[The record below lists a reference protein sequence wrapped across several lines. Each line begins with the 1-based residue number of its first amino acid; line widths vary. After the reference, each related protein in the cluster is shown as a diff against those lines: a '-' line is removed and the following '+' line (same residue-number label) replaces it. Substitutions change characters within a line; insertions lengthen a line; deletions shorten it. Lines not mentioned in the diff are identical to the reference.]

1 MFLNPQDDP
10 IVFQILDLKNTTII
24 HYSFFSIHSL
34 DGVIRF
40 EHVSMAFPGVLAN
53 DDISLEIR
61 RGEVFALV
69 GENGAGKSTLMNI
82 LYGIYTPTS
91 GEVYIRGERVTEH
104 TPRAAIEAGVGMVH
118 QHFKLVPS
126 FTVAQNI
133 VLSREPRRLGVFFD
147 DRAARAE
154 TEKLC
159 AEYGLHV
166 EPDAEVRDLGVGLQQ
181 RVEILKALYRG
192 ADILILDEPTAVLTP
207 QETDEL
213 FAVLRR
219 IVREKNMTVILITHK
234 LYEVMAISD
243 RVGILRQGKLV
254 GVEDTKNVTQA
265 SLASMMVGREVL
277 FDRLERT
284 GEPGE
289 DAIVTEDLYVSDVRG
304 LPAVRGVSI
313 HVRAG
318 EVLGIAAIE
327 GNGQSELLETIC
339 GLRKPDSGKV
349 YVCGKDVTG
358 KTPGVVREAGLAH
371 IPEDRLSTGVSPE
384 ASISDNL
391 LTGRHDDREF
401 LRFGFHLRTDVIRRY
416 TEELYKRYDIRS
428 GGIDTQAEDMSGGNL
443 QKLVVAREFSF
454 DTPVLVIAQ
463 PTRGVD
469 IGASEFIHRRIMEKR
484 AAGCAILLSSADLDE
499 VLRLSDRIITLYEG
513 RVTGEFTAEA
523 ITREQ
528 LGYYMTG
535 DRTQEAST

>member
-1 MFLNPQDDP
+1 MEN
-10 IVFQILDLKNTTII
+10 
-24 HYSFFSIHSL
+24 
-34 DGVIRF
+34 VIRF

-104 TPRAAIEAGVGMVH
+104 TPKAAIEAGVGMVH

-133 VLSREPRRLGVFFD
+133 VLSREPRRAGIFFD
-147 DRAARAE
+147 DKAAQAE

-166 EPDAEVRDLGVGLQQ
+166 DPDATVRDLSVGLQQ

-219 IVREKNMTVILITHK
+219 IVREKDMTVILITHK

-254 GVEDTKNVTQA
+254 GVEDTKNVTQE
-265 SLASMMVGREVL
+265 SLASLMVGREVL
-277 FDRLERT
+277 FDRLERS
-284 GEPGE
+284 GEPGP
-289 DAIVTEDLYVSDVRG
+289 DAIVTEDLHVSDSRG
-304 LPAVRGVSI
+304 LPAVRGVSL

-339 GLRKPDSGKV
+339 GLRKPDSGRV
-349 YVCGKDVTG
+349 FVCGKDVTG

-416 TEELYKRYDIRS
+416 TNELYERYDIRS

-484 AAGCAILLSSADLDE
+484 EGGCAILLSSADLDE

-513 RVTGEFTAEA
+513 RITGEFAAES

-528 LGYYMTG
+528 LGFYMTG

>member
-1 MFLNPQDDP
+1 MEN
-10 IVFQILDLKNTTII
+10 
-24 HYSFFSIHSL
+24 
-34 DGVIRF
+34 VIRF

-53 DDISLEIR
+53 DDISLEVR
-61 RGEVFALV
+61 KGEVFALV

-104 TPRAAIEAGVGMVH
+104 TPKAAIEAGVGMVH

-133 VLSREPRRLGVFFD
+133 VLSREPRKAGIFFD

-159 AEYGLHV
+159 TEYGLHV
-166 EPDAEVRDLGVGLQQ
+166 DPDATVRDLSVGLQQ

-219 IVREKNMTVILITHK
+219 IVREKDMTVILITHK

-254 GVEDTKNVTQA
+254 GVEDTKNVTQE

-277 FDRLERT
+277 FDRLERS
-284 GEPGE
+284 GEPGD
-289 DAIVTEDLYVSDVRG
+289 DAIVTEDLHVSDSRG
-304 LPAVRGVSI
+304 LPAVRGVSL

-327 GNGQSELLETIC
+327 GNGQSELLEAIC

-349 YVCGKDVTG
+349 FVCGKDVTG
-358 KTPGVVREAGLAH
+358 KPPGVVREAGLAH
-371 IPEDRLSTGVSPE
+371 IPEDRLATGVSPE

-391 LTGRHDDREF
+391 LTGRHDDKEF

-416 TEELYKRYDIRS
+416 TKELYEGYDIRS
-428 GGIDTQAEDMSGGNL
+428 GGIDTPAEDMSGGNL

-484 AAGCAILLSSADLDE
+484 EGGCAILLSSADLDE

-513 RVTGEFTAEA
+513 RITGEFAAEG

-528 LGYYMTG
+528 LGWYMTG